1 MPELTLRQRLAA
13 VLFPALLG
21 PLQLLMFGPHTLYAR
36 NLAEFSSP
44 FWSLVPH
51 WLPGL
56 MLISGSLVTLGV
68 LLPTRVFRAYV
79 TALFAVGL
87 LLWVQGNLI
96 VADYGLLDGQPI
108 DFSQQ
113 DWRAPYEIGL
123 WFVLPVLTI
132 AAAGWMMPVAVTGS
146 RFLVLLQVLVLGA
159 STWQVSD
166 SVPSWEGPADPVF
179 ELSTGRN
186 VFHIVLDGFQ
196 SDAFLQI
203 AQEDEEEFAQ
213 SWAGFEFFVDHA
225 GAFRTTIVSIPAML
239 TGAVYRNEEPIDDFV
254 QKQLEKG
261 FIFSILREY
270 GYDVDFLSGLGTGH
284 QYATNA
290 YLIPRPFTPYH
301 DYTRF
306 TAWQLID
313 LSLFRHAPHAIKPW
327 IYNDQAWRL
336 QTWYG
341 QGQFSDTAVGRYLPV
356 NGQMFFEEFTRRMTV
371 SRERPVYKFLHV
383 GIPHQPV
390 ALDENCVF
398 VGPRPITRE
407 GFTGQARCAVRIVM
421 RFLDR
426 LRELGVYDDSLI
438 VVSSY
443 HGAALPPMNMRS
455 EFTPGGDLGMSR
467 ALLKLSGGSVHD
479 YATISDDAPSPR
491 RASRARRAATS
502 VGISLRPFT
511 RRNPFAASSTPAATQ
526 RSTIVPPRQRFT
538 FRFRWRVRLSR
549 LSMAFVVASERWRR
563 SDSPKPSTVSVSSRP
578 SRTLAAAL
586 G

>member
-1 MPELTLRQRLAA
+1 
-13 VLFPALLG
+13 
-21 PLQLLMFGPHTLYAR
+21 
-36 NLAEFSSP
+36 
-44 FWSLVPH
+44 
-51 WLPGL
+51 
-56 MLISGSLVTLGV
+56 
-68 LLPTRVFRAYV
+68 
-79 TALFAVGL
+79 
-87 LLWVQGNLI
+87 
-96 VADYGLLDGQPI
+96 
-108 DFSQQ
+108 
-113 DWRAPYEIGL
+113 
-123 WFVLPVLTI
+123 
-132 AAAGWMMPVAVTGS
+132 MPVAVTGS

-455 EFTPGGDLGMSR
+455 EFTPGGDLGVIVGGAMALLIVKPPHSSGPLRFSTAPTSIVDIQATILDLLGLPSSRVPGISASRLAPDADRERFYGSYRWRNEDRRRGYIR
-467 ALLKLSGGSVHD
+467 ALDVFSIRGHIDDPGAWSFINTIHDPELPLEDRTRGVYGPERDPRGRRETRQKRLVALAGVPADDPRGELFRWSGANATWYGPPDADSFAIQVRST
-479 YATISDDAPSPR
+479 APTPQTISVSIGSDVV
-491 RASRARRAATS
+491 SRHRLEEHGWHTLR
-502 VGISLRPFT
+502 ISLPFVD
-511 RRNPFAASSTPAATQ
+511 S
-526 RSTIVPPRQRFT
+526 
-538 FRFRWRVRLSR
+538 
-549 LSMAFVVASERWRR
+549 VA
-563 SDSPKPSTVSVSSRP
+563 P
-578 SRTLAAAL
+578 
-586 G
+586 